1 MRVKGRGDLLTK
13 WLSPSPTKDATY
25 APRGGTLAPLP
36 TPRGLTSALQA
47 TPRGGG
53 ASLPTPRGLKGA
65 LQSAIGAKTKA
76 TAAGGLGFEF
86 ARWP

>member
-1 MRVKGRGDLLTK
+1 MQPHQPPTTT
-13 WLSPSPTKDATY
+13 TKDATY

-36 TPRGLTSALQA
+36 TPRGLT
-47 TPRGGG
+47 
-53 ASLPTPRGLKGA
+53 GA

-86 ARWP
+86 TRWP